1 MLDDMNEPKPQY
13 LKVKHYIL
21 RHITNGDWPPLSR
34 VPSENDLVSTF
45 GVSRM
50 TVNRAL
56 RELTDAGVVTRL
68 QGVGSFVAGPKA
80 ESAMFEVR
88 SIRDEILA
96 RGQSHTVDVLICETV
111 SARGTTA
118 RQFGL
123 PAGVA
128 LFHSRLLHLADGT
141 PLQLEDRFVNPVCAP
156 DYLDIDFD
164 VEIPHQYL
172 MRTAPLQRTEHVIE
186 AEAANKRL
194 AKVLDVAPGDPL
206 LTLSRR
212 TWSRGHV
219 ASYVRLTHPAGK
231 YRFVGSF
238 QVGDSPSP

>member
-1 MLDDMNEPKPQY
+1 MEEPKPQY
-13 LKVKHYIL
+13 LKLKHYIL
-21 RHITNGDWPPLSR
+21 RHVTNGDWPPLSR
-34 VPSENDLVSTF
+34 IPSENDLVAKF

-56 RELTDAGVVTRL
+56 RELTDAGVVTRV
-68 QGVGSFVAGPKA
+68 QGVGTFVAGPKA

-88 SIRDEILA
+88 SIRDEIVA
-96 RGQSHTVDVLICETV
+96 RGQSHTVDVLICERV
-111 SARGTTA
+111 AARATTA
-118 RQFGL
+118 SQFGL
-123 PAGVA
+123 PAA
-128 LFHSRLLHLADGT
+128 TELFHSRLLHRADGQ
-141 PLQLEDRFVNPVCAP
+141 PLQLEDRFVNPACAP
-156 DYLDIDFD
+156 DYLDIDFH

-172 MRTAPLQRTEHVIE
+172 MRAAPLQRTEHVIE
-186 AEAANKRL
+186 AEAADKRL
-194 AKVLDVAPGDPL
+194 ARVLEVEPGAAL

-238 QVGDSPSP
+238 QVGDNNS

>member
-1 MLDDMNEPKPQY
+1 MLSGMDEPKPQY
-13 LKVKHYIL
+13 LKVKQYIL

-34 VPSENDLVSTF
+34 VPSENELVSRF

-88 SIRDEILA
+88 SIRDEVLA
-96 RGQSHTVDVLICETV
+96 RGQVHTVDVLICETV
-111 SARGTTA
+111 TARSTTA

-123 PAGVA
+123 PAGAA

-186 AEAANKRL
+186 AEAANKRV

-231 YRFVGSF
+231 YRFIGSF
-238 QVGDSPSP
+238 QVGGTPSP

>member
-1 MLDDMNEPKPQY
+1 MNEPKPQY
-13 LKVKHYIL
+13 LKLKHYIL
-21 RHITNGDWPPLSR
+21 NHVTNGDWPPLSR
-34 VPSENDLVSTF
+34 TPSENELVAQF

-68 QGVGSFVAGPKA
+68 QGVGTFVAGPKA

-88 SIRDEILA
+88 SIRDEIIA
-96 RGQSHTVDVLICETV
+96 RGQSHTVDVLICEPV
-111 SARGTTA
+111 SARLATA

-123 PAGVA
+123 PAGTE
-128 LFHSRLLHLADGT
+128 LYHSRLLHLADGKA
-141 PLQLEDRFVNPVCAP
+141 LQLEDRFVNPVCAP
-156 DYLDIDFD
+156 DYLAIDFH

-172 MRTAPLQRTEHVIE
+172 MRVAPLQRTEHVIE
-186 AEAANKRL
+186 AEAADKRL
-194 AKVLDVAPGDPL
+194 AKILDIAPGEPL

-238 QVGDSPSP
+238 QVGDTTS

>member
-1 MLDDMNEPKPQY
+1 MDEPKPQY
-13 LKVKHYIL
+13 LKLKHYIL

-34 VPSENDLVSTF
+34 IPSENELVGKF
-45 GVSRM
+45 DVSRM

-56 RELTDAGVVTRL
+56 RELTDAGVVTRV

-88 SIRDEILA
+88 SIRDEIQA
-96 RGQSHTVDVLICETV
+96 RGQSHTVQVLICEPV
-111 SARGTTA
+111 SARSTTA

-123 PAGVA
+123 PAA
-128 LFHSRLLHLADGT
+128 HELFHSRLLHLADGK

-156 DYLDIDFD
+156 DYLGIDFQK
-164 VEIPHQYL
+164 EIPHQYL
-172 MRTAPLQRTEHVIE
+172 MRTAPLQRTEHTIE
-186 AEAANKRL
+186 AESANKRL
-194 AKVLDVAPGDPL
+194 ARVLGVEPGDPL

-212 TWSRGHV
+212 TWSRGRV
-219 ASYVRLTHPAGK
+219 ASYVRLTHPAAK

-238 QVGDSPSP
+238 KVGDTTS

>member
-1 MLDDMNEPKPQY
+1 MLNVMDEPKPQY
-13 LKVKHYIL
+13 LKLKQYIIH
-21 RHITNGDWPPLSR
+21 HITNGDWPPLSR
-34 VPSENDLVSTF
+34 VPSENELVATF

-88 SIRDEILA
+88 SIRDEIVA
-96 RGQSHTVDVLICETV
+96 RGQLHTVDVLICEPV
-111 SARGTTA
+111 SARATTA

-123 PAGVA
+123 QTGAE

-141 PLQLEDRFVNPVCAP
+141 PLQLENRFVNPVCAP
-156 DYLDIDFD
+156 DYLEIDFH

-186 AEAANKRL
+186 AEAANKRV
-194 AKVLDVAPGDPL
+194 ARVLDVAPGDPL

-231 YRFVGSF
+231 YRFVGAF
-238 QVGDSPSP
+238 QVGDTPSS

>member
-1 MLDDMNEPKPQY
+1 MDEPKPQY
-13 LKVKHYIL
+13 QKLKHYIL
-21 RHITNGDWPPLSR
+21 HHITNGDWPPLSR
-34 VPSENDLVSTF
+34 VPSENELVTTF

-56 RELTDAGVVTRL
+56 RELTDAGVVTRV

-96 RGQSHTVDVLICETV
+96 RGQAHTVQILICESV
-111 SARGTTA
+111 SARPATA

-123 PAGVA
+123 PGDSN
-128 LFHSRLLHLADGT
+128 LYHSRLLHLADGV
-141 PLQLEDRFVNPVCAP
+141 PLQLEDRFVNPICAP
-156 DYLDIDFD
+156 DYLDIDFQK
-164 VEIPHQYL
+164 EIPHQYL

-186 AEAANKRL
+186 AEAATKRL
-194 AKVLDVAPGDPL
+194 ARVLDLQPGDPL

-219 ASYVRLTHPAGK
+219 ASFVRLTHPAGK
-231 YRFVGSF
+231 YRFVGAF
-238 QVGDSPSP
+238 QVGDSPAP

>member
-1 MLDDMNEPKPQY
+1 MDAPKPQY
-13 LKVKHYIL
+13 QKLKHYIL

-34 VPSENDLVSTF
+34 VPSENELVVKF

-56 RELTDAGVVTRL
+56 RELTDAGVITRV

-88 SIRDEILA
+88 SIRDEIQA
-96 RGQSHTVDVLICETV
+96 RGQTHTVQVLICEPV
-111 SARGTTA
+111 SARPATA

-123 PAGVA
+123 APGTE
-128 LFHSRLLHLADGT
+128 LFHSRLLHLADGL
-141 PLQLEDRFVNPVCAP
+141 PLQLEDRFVNPTCAP
-156 DYLDIDFD
+156 NYLDIDFHQ
-164 VEIPHQYL
+164 EIPHQYL

-186 AEAANKRL
+186 AEAASKRL
-194 AKVLDVAPGDPL
+194 ARVLEIQPGDPV

-212 TWSRGHV
+212 TWSRGQV

-231 YRFVGSF
+231 YRFVGAF
-238 QVGDSPSP
+238 QVGDTAST

>member
-1 MLDDMNEPKPQY
+1 MNTPQPQY
-13 LKVKHYIL
+13 LKLKQYIL
-21 RHITNGDWPPLSR
+21 RHITDGDWPPQSR
-34 VPSENDLVSTF
+34 IPSENDLVVKF

-56 RELTDAGVVTRL
+56 RELTDAGVVTRV

-96 RGQSHTVDVLICETV
+96 RGQAHSVTVLICEAV
-111 SARGTTA
+111 SARSTTA
-118 RQFGL
+118 RQFELEPGSRL
-123 PAGVA
+123 Y
-128 LFHSRLLHLADGT
+128 HSRLLHRANDK

-156 DYLDIDFD
+156 DYLDIDFQ

-172 MRTAPLQRTEHVIE
+172 MRTAPLQRTEHTIE
-186 AEAANKRL
+186 AEAASKRL
-194 AKVLDVAPGDPL
+194 AKVLGTEVGDPL
-206 LTLSRR
+206 IALSRR

-219 ASYVRLTHPAGK
+219 ASYVRLTHPADR
-231 YRFVGSF
+231 YRFVGAF
-238 QVGDSPSP
+238 QVGDATPHP

>member
-1 MLDDMNEPKPQY
+1 MDEPKPQY
-13 LKVKHYIL
+13 LKLKHYIL

-34 VPSENDLVSTF
+34 VPSENELVAKF
-45 GVSRM
+45 DVSRM

-56 RELTDAGVVTRL
+56 RELADAGVVTRL
-68 QGVGSFVAGPKA
+68 QGVGSFVAGHKA

-88 SIRDEILA
+88 SIRDEIQA
-96 RGQSHTVDVLICETV
+96 RGQSHTIDVLICEPV
-111 SARGTTA
+111 SARPTTA

-123 PAGVA
+123 PTGHE
-128 LFHSRLLHLADGT
+128 LFHSRLLHLADGK

-156 DYLDIDFD
+156 DYLGINFHE
-164 VEIPHQYL
+164 EIPYQYL
-172 MRTAPLQRTEHVIE
+172 MRTAPLQRTEHAIE

-194 AKVLDVAPGDPL
+194 ARVLGVAPGDPL

-219 ASYVRLTHPAGK
+219 ASYVRLIHPAAK

-238 QVGDSPSP
+238 QVGDTTS

>member
-1 MLDDMNEPKPQY
+1 MLADMNEPKPQY
-13 LKVKHYIL
+13 LKLKHYIL

-34 VPSENDLVSTF
+34 IPSENDLVGKF
-45 GVSRM
+45 NISRM

-56 RELTDAGVVTRL
+56 RELSDSGVVTRT

-96 RGQSHTVDVLICETV
+96 RGQVHTVDVLICEAV
-111 SARGTTA
+111 SARPVTA

-123 PAGVA
+123 QTGAEM
-128 LFHSRLLHLADGT
+128 FHSRLLHLANGT

-156 DYLDIDFD
+156 DYLDIDFQL
-164 VEIPHQYL
+164 EIPHQYL

-194 AKVLDVAPGDPL
+194 ARVLIVNPGDPL
-206 LTLSRR
+206 LCLSRR

-231 YRFVGSF
+231 YRVVGAF
-238 QVGDSPSP
+238 QVGDTPTS

>member
-1 MLDDMNEPKPQY
+1 MDEPKPQY
-13 LKVKHYIL
+13 LKVKHFLL

-34 VPSENDLVSTF
+34 VPSENELVAKF

-50 TVNRAL
+50 TVNRAV
-56 RELTDAGVVTRL
+56 RELTVAGVVTRM

-96 RGQSHTVDVLICETV
+96 RGQSHTVEVLICEPV
-111 SARGTTA
+111 SARPGTA

-123 PAGVA
+123 PAGTE
-128 LFHSRLLHLADGT
+128 LFHSRLLHSANGK
-141 PLQLEDRFVNPVCAP
+141 PLQLEDRFVNPACAP
-156 DYLDIDFD
+156 DYLEIDFQ

-172 MRTAPLQRTEHVIE
+172 MRAAPLQRAEHTVE
-186 AEAANKRL
+186 AEAASKRL
-194 AKVLDVAPGDPL
+194 ARVLDVAPGDPL
-206 LTLSRR
+206 LTMSRR

-231 YRFVGSF
+231 YRFVGAF
-238 QVGDSPSP
+238 QVGDNVPS

>member
-1 MLDDMNEPKPQY
+1 MDEPKPQY
-13 LKVKHYIL
+13 VKLKQYIL

-34 VPSENDLVSTF
+34 IPSENDLVAKF

-56 RELTDAGVVTRL
+56 RELTDAGVVTRV

-88 SIRDEILA
+88 SIRDEIVS
-96 RGQSHTVDVLICETV
+96 RGQTHSVDVLIREAV
-111 SARGTTA
+111 SARPTTTS
-118 RQFGL
+118 QFGL
-123 PAGVA
+123 VPGAT
-128 LFHSRLLHLADGT
+128 LYHSRLLHRADGK
-141 PLQLEDRFVNPVCAP
+141 PLQLEDRFVNPICAP
-156 DYLDIDFD
+156 DYLDIDFQD
-164 VEIPHQYL
+164 EIPHQYL

-186 AEAANKRL
+186 AEAANKRV
-194 AKVLDVAPGDPL
+194 AKVLEVPEGAPL

-219 ASYVRLTHPAGK
+219 ASYVRLTHPAGR
-231 YRFVGSF
+231 YRFVGAF
-238 QVGDSPSP
+238 QVGDAPTS

>member
-1 MLDDMNEPKPQY
+1 MDEPKPQY
-13 LKVKHYIL
+13 VKLKQYIL

-34 VPSENDLVSTF
+34 IPSENDLVVKF

-56 RELTDAGVVTRL
+56 RELTDAGVITRV

-88 SIRDEILA
+88 SIRDEIVS
-96 RGQSHTVDVLICETV
+96 RGQTHSVDVLICEAV
-111 SARGTTA
+111 SARPTTVS
-118 RQFGL
+118 QFGL
-123 PAGVA
+123 VPGAT
-128 LFHSRLLHLADGT
+128 LYHSRLLHRADGK
-141 PLQLEDRFVNPVCAP
+141 PLQLEDRFVNPICAP
-156 DYLDIDFD
+156 DYLDIDFQ

-186 AEAANKRL
+186 AEAATKRI
-194 AKVLDVAPGDPL
+194 AKVLEVAEGAPL

-219 ASYVRLTHPAGK
+219 ASYVRLTHPAGR
-231 YRFVGSF
+231 YRFVGAF
-238 QVGDSPSP
+238 QVGDALTS